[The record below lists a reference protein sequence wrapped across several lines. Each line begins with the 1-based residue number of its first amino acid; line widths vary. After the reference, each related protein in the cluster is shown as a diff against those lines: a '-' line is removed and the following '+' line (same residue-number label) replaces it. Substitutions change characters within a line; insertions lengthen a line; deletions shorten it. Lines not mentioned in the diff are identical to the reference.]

1 MLNYSSLMKL
11 LRRAAL
17 GDPISKISV
26 ALSTPE
32 STLRDWL
39 AFAKQNKLDYETL
52 SSLTPHD
59 LTELRAKN
67 TRPTSRTG
75 RCQVFFPLIYNF

>member
-26 ALSTPE
+26 ALSIPE

-39 AFAKQNKLDYETL
+39 AFAKQNKLDYEHCQA
-52 SSLTPHD
+52 SRLT
-59 LTELRAKN
+59 T
-67 TRPTSRTG
+67 
-75 RCQVFFPLIYNF
+75 